1 MRCIRQIP
9 LYIHADS
16 YSYSGALLKKKQTA
30 LFTVFFYWYKWAI
43 ETKLLRHVLY
53 SYCGLTHP
61 YVPKRRPF
69 YLAQKSHRGITDEV
83 WVTSFLWKKG
93 DWFYTLSSLGPSS
106 PLMTLTRCHLGLVS
120 WDSGSVWN
128 NQSFFLRK
136 IQKLGR
142 RKPINIWCLDR
153 CSLKYS
159 FPQVKL
165 LSTLL
170 IKRLQ
175 KEDCL
180 SFFFPLSLV
189 VFDFMIILWKIK
201 VTPTFSVCMCV
212 CFFTT

>member
-1 MRCIRQIP
+1 MYQTDPIVYSCRQLQLFWSI
-9 LYIHADS
+9 A
-16 YSYSGALLKKKQTA
+16 KKNQTA
-30 LFTVFFYWYKWAI
+30 LFTAFFYWYKWAI

-69 YLAQKSHRGITDEV
+69 LLSPKIPQRNNWWGLNHFISLKERGLGLCSLIS
-83 WVTSFLWKKG
+83 WSFLTFN
-93 DWFYTLSSLGPSS
+93 DTHTVSPRISVMRLRISL
-106 PLMTLTRCHLGLVS
+106 
-120 WDSGSVWN
+120 N
-128 NQSFFLRK
+128 NQSFFFRK
-136 IQKLGR
+136 IQKPRR
-142 RKPINIWCLDR
+142 RKPINIWCFDR
-153 CSLKYS
+153 CSVKYS

-189 VFDFMIILWKIK
+189 
-201 VTPTFSVCMCV
+201 
-212 CFFTT
+212 FF